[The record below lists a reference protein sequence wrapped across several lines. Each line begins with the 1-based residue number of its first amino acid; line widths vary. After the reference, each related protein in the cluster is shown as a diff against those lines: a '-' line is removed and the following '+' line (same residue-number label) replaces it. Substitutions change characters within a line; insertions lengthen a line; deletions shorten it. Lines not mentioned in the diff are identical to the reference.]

1 MPTLGI
7 DVGASKVRYVIWE
20 GNQALLDEEVKLP
33 APGREELGRVFQ
45 EISQKIKETKV
56 STVGVGLPGTV
67 EEEMVTY
74 APNFPTLLEWD
85 FKPELEKLLN
95 APVRLF
101 NDAKA
106 FVFAEVQAGAA
117 KGKQNVV
124 GLTLGSGLG
133 GGIVFN
139 GALYLGKGTAGEV
152 GHEIVD
158 LPNRREAEDFAS
170 AKFFQKFGKSPDE
183 LRQLAEDGDQT
194 AKQAFNEFG
203 KNLGTIIAN
212 LVNLLDPEVIVL
224 GGGIAGAYDFF
235 IEETKKAA
243 AGLIVNPSRKNIEI
257 KKAAL
262 GNSAGAIGAA
272 ILAKI

>member
-106 FVFAEVQAGAA
+106 FVFA
-117 KGKQNVV
+117 
-124 GLTLGSGLG
+124 
-133 GGIVFN
+133 
-139 GALYLGKGTAGEV
+139 
-152 GHEIVD
+152 
-158 LPNRREAEDFAS
+158 
-170 AKFFQKFGKSPDE
+170 KFFQKFGKSPDE

-203 KNLGTIIAN
+203 KNMGTIIAN

-243 AGLIVNPSRKNIEI
+243 AGLIVNPNRKNIEI

-272 ILAKI
+272 ILAMI

>member
-133 GGIVFN
+133 GGIVLN

-170 AKFFQKFGKSPDE
+170 AKFFQKFGKNPDE
-183 LRQLAEDGDQT
+183 LHQLAEDGDQT

-243 AGLIVNPSRKNIEI
+243 AGLIVNPNRKNIEI

>member
-7 DVGASKVRYVIWE
+7 DVGASKVHYVIWE
-20 GNQALLDEEVKLP
+20 ENQTLLDEEIKLP
-33 APGREELGRVFQ
+33 SPGREELNRVFQ

-56 STVGVGLPGTV
+56 SIVGVGLPGTV
-67 EEEMVTY
+67 EEGVITS
-74 APNFPTLLEWD
+74 APNFSTLLGWN
-85 FKPELEKLLN
+85 FKPELEKLFN

-106 FVFAEVQAGAA
+106 FVFAETKVGAA
-117 KGKQNVV
+117 KGKKNVI

-158 LPNRREAEDFAS
+158 LPNRREAEDFVS

-183 LRQLAEDGDQT
+183 FRQLAEGGDQA

-212 LVNLLDPEVIVL
+212 LVNLLDPEAIVL
-224 GGGIAGAYDFF
+224 GGGIVAAADFF
-235 IEETKKAA
+235 IEETKKTAA
-243 AGLIVNPSRKNIEI
+243 ELIVNPNRKNIEI

>member
-7 DVGASKVRYVIWE
+7 DGGASKFLYVIGK
-20 GNQALLDEEVKLP
+20 GNQALLDEEVNLP

-106 FVFAEVQAGAA
+106 FVFAETQAGAV
-117 KGKQNVV
+117 KGKQNVI
-124 GLTLGSGLG
+124 GLTLGSG
-133 GGIVFN
+133 
-139 GALYLGKGTAGEV
+139 
-152 GHEIVD
+152 
-158 LPNRREAEDFAS
+158 
-170 AKFFQKFGKSPDE
+170 
-183 LRQLAEDGDQT
+183 
-194 AKQAFNEFG
+194 
-203 KNLGTIIAN
+203 
-212 LVNLLDPEVIVL
+212 L

-243 AGLIVNPSRKNIEI
+243 AGLFVNPSRKNIEI

-272 ILAKI
+272 ILAEI

>member
-95 APVRLF
+95 APVRIF